1 MKILLA
7 EDEDDLARV
16 QKAMLE
22 HSGYSVDRAA
32 NGREAVTLAEKNA
45 YDAMVMDVMMPVMDG
60 VTALKTMRS
69 SGITTPALLL
79 TAKSQIEDRVAGLDA
94 GADDY
99 LTKPFAFPELL
110 ARIRS
115 MTRRRTDYTKT
126 RYEIGNLTLDVEAGD
141 LAAVNSISLSSRE
154 TRLMEHFM
162 QNPSKPFS
170 TEDIFRRVWSDDP
183 SAGAEV
189 VWVYISFLRGKLK
202 SIGASCRIEGEKGGD
217 FYLKDE

>member
-7 EDEDDLARV
+7 EDEEDLARV
-16 QKAMLE
+16 QIAMLK
-22 HSGYSVDRAA
+22 HSGYTVDHAA
-32 NGREAVTLAEKNA
+32 NGREAILLAQKNA
-45 YDAMVMDVMMPVMDG
+45 YDAMIMDVMMPVTDG
-60 VTALKTMRS
+60 VTALKTMRA

-79 TAKSQIEDRVAGLDA
+79 TAKSQVEDRVAGLDA

-115 MTRRRTDYTKT
+115 MTRRRTDYTVS
-126 RYEIGNLTLDVEAGD
+126 RYEIANVTLDVDAGE

-154 TRLMEHFM
+154 TRLMEYFM
-162 QNPSKPFS
+162 QNPGKAFS

-183 SAGAEV
+183 SAGQEV
-189 VWVYISFLRGKLK
+189 VWVYISFLRSKLK
-202 SIGASCRIEGEKGGD
+202 SIGASCRIEGEKGGE
-217 FYLKDE
+217 FSIEK